1 MLMGISHA
9 TDAFV
14 EAEKPHALVRSF
26 ILTYE
31 QHCFLAVLME
41 FVKEFMK
48 KAWSQEI
55 GDRRSWKLTA
65 SAVSVV
71 SGPWSVARKA

>member
-26 ILTYE
+26 IPTYLRDL
-31 QHCFLAVLME
+31 F
-41 FVKEFMK
+41 F
-48 KAWSQEI
+48 
-55 GDRRSWKLTA
+55 
-65 SAVSVV
+65 
-71 SGPWSVARKA
+71 